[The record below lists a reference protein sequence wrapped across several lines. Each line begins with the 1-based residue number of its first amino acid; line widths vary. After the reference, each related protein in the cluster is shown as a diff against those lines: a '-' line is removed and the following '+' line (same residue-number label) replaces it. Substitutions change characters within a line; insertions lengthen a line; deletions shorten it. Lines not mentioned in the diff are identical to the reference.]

1 MRPLSLLA
9 AAVTLFAF
17 PATAQEAVP
26 AAATL
31 TITIRGVLPQPSEL
45 WLGVFDA
52 ATYEDGPAPVHQ
64 KIAAAAPETVVTFE
78 NLTPGRIAV
87 KVLQD
92 LNGNGEMDSTLIGFP
107 EEPFGLSNDIKP
119 NMSAPGFDETAF
131 DLKPGPNAIV
141 ITMQEM

>member
-1 MRPLSLLA
+1 MRFFVLA
-9 AAVTLFAF
+9 AAAVLLVF
-17 PATAQEAVP
+17 PATAQEAAP
-26 AAATL
+26 AAASL
-31 TITIRGVLPQPSEL
+31 TVTIRGVLPQPSNL

-64 KIAAAAPETVVTFE
+64 SVGAAAPETVVTFD
-78 NLTPGRIAV
+78 NLPPGRIAV

-92 LNGNGEMDSTLIGFP
+92 LNGNGEMDTTLIGIP

-131 DLKPGPNAIV
+131 DLAPGPNAIV
-141 ITMQEM
+141 ITLQEM